1 MNQGLNIDVHL
12 YMEKGMYARL
22 VERAQELGMPLS
34 AIVRD
39 AVVQYFAN
47 IPESQEV
54 DTDADPHDPLWGL
67 PRLSETYGDLRTLTP
82 TSFSREGEQEGQEE
96 RR

>member
-1 MNQGLNIDVHL
+1 MNQSLNIDVHL

-34 AIVRD
+34 AVVRD

-47 IPESQEV
+47 IPEVAEQE
-54 DTDADPHDPLWGL
+54 TNADPNDPIWELTD
-67 PRLSETYGDLRTLTP
+67 LSRSYGDLHTP
-82 TSFSREGEQEGQEE
+82 NGANPRLETGKEG
-96 RR
+96 R

>member
-1 MNQGLNIDVHL
+1 MNQSLNIDVHL
-12 YMEKGMYARL
+12 YMEKGMYTRL

-47 IPESQEV
+47 IPEVLEQE
-54 DTDADPHDPLWGL
+54 TDADPNDPIWELTE
-67 PRLSETYGDLRTLTP
+67 LSQAYGDLRTPNGASLKLETDK
-82 TSFSREGEQEGQEE
+82 EG
-96 RR
+96 R